1 MTKARSSADF
11 AAGGPQVAG
20 KNGVINGGMDIW
32 QRGTSIAVSASTN
45 PYTCDRWKLSLG
57 SGSSYTVSRQATGDT
72 TNLPFIQYAARVQRD
87 SGQTGVNIPYFIQ
100 GIETVNSIPYAGK
113 TVTVSFYARSNIANK
128 KLAYENITI
137 RTISDAE
144 KALKEDLKSR
154 EFIVLQN
161 IKIPLTLNQF
171 SALVSYVY
179 NTGGSATLYRLINNR
194 SSDKEIRTW
203 FETKYISANGKRLAG
218 LVRRRKAEANLYFKK

>member
-1 MTKARSSADF
+1 MSLNKSLISIKKNKAMKTNNEGIKLIKDF
-11 AAGGPQVAG
+11 ESLHDGDLTLIGLQPKMCPAG
-20 KNGVINGGMDIW
+20 IW
-32 QRGTSIAVSASTN
+32 TEGYGRAMRDKKGN
-45 PYTCDRWKLSLG
+45 
-57 SGSSYTVSRQATGDT
+57 
-72 TNLPFIQYAARVQRD
+72 FIK
-87 SGQTGVNIPYFIQ
+87 
-100 GIETVNSIPYAGK
+100 GID
-113 TVTVSFYARSNIANK
+113 NK